1 MSPFGSAAV
10 VSYRLGG
17 IDGVSVEAAKWVG
30 ALRGLGLHV
39 WTVAGEGE
47 ADRLVPGL
55 GARLV
60 SGLEASPEEPPDRG
74 ALAAALEGADVVVAE
89 NICSLPL
96 NPAASTAVA
105 DELRGR
111 PAVLH
116 HHDLPWQRSGMGD
129 SVPDD
134 PHWAHVAI
142 TDLSRRQLE
151 ERGVGAVTVRN
162 RFSLEETGDRGKGR
176 AEVGV
181 AEPARLALQ
190 PTRALRRK
198 NVPAGLDVAA
208 ALGAT
213 YWLTGPA
220 EEGYGAELERVLN
233 GSAAPVVHRPA
244 AVMADAYAAAD
255 VVLLPS
261 SWEGFGNP
269 AVEASVHRRP
279 VVVGSYPVADELR
292 ALGFRWFS
300 LTEVDAL
307 AGWLSDPDPALPEHN
322 REVVRRHLDLS
333 DLPDRLADVLRRLSR
348 RSGGRHQSGG
358 PAGGSSARP

>member
-1 MSPFGSAAV
+1 MSRFSSAAV

-30 ALRGLGLHV
+30 ALGALGVEV

-60 SGLEASPEEPPDRG
+60 PGLEASPAEPPDRD
-74 ALAAALEGADVVVAE
+74 ALAAALAGADVVVAE

-96 NPAASTAVA
+96 NPAASAAVA

-116 HHDLPWQRSGMGD
+116 HHDLPWQRPGMGD
-129 SVPDD
+129 AVPDD
-134 PHWAHVAI
+134 PHWVHVAI

-151 ERGVGAVTVRN
+151 ERRVGAVTVRN
-162 RFSLEETGDRGKGR
+162 CFALEGGGDRRRGR
-176 AEVGV
+176 AGV
-181 AEPARLALQ
+181 DVADGARLALQ
-190 PTRALRRK
+190 PTRAIRRK
-198 NVPAGLDVAA
+198 NVPAGLEVAA
-208 ALGAT
+208 AVGAT

-220 EEGYGAELERVLN
+220 EEDYGPELERVLA
-233 GSAAPVVHRPA
+233 GAAVPVRHGPA
-244 AVMADAYAAAD
+244 ALMADAYAAAD

-261 SWEGFGNP
+261 TWEGFGNP

-279 VVVGSYPVADELR
+279 VVIGPYPVAEELR
-292 ALGFRWFS
+292 ALGFRWFP
-300 LTEVDAL
+300 LGEVAAL
-307 AGWLSDPDPALPEHN
+307 REWLSDPDPGLLEHN
-322 REVVRRHLDLS
+322 REVVRRHLDLA
-333 DLPDRLADVLRRLSR
+333 DLPARLEEVLRRLSR
-348 RSGGRHQSGG
+348 RRGGRVRSGG
-358 PAGGSSARP
+358 PAGGSSAPP